1 MNRMGSAAGMAPSIA
16 QGQYAGVPEILQSAG
31 LGAEMPY
38 AGINALSGG
47 LSALFSGGKSKQ
59 TGPGIGSQMI
69 AAGGQAAGAYYGA
82 QSDRRSKTKIELL
95 RRDPDGLGWYRFAYK
110 SEPDT
115 MLEGVMA
122 DEVKELRPQAYI
134 PNFSG
139 EYAGVNYAAL

>member
-1 MNRMGSAAGMAPSIA
+1 MNRMAGAAGLAPSIA
-16 QGQYAGVPEILQSAG
+16 QGQYAGLQEILGSAG
-31 LGAEMPY
+31 LGAELPY
-38 AGINALSGG
+38 TGIDHLTSG
-47 LSALFSGGKSKQ
+47 LSSLFSGGKSKQ

-69 AAGGQAAGAYYGA
+69 AAGGQAAGAYFGA

-110 SEPDT
+110 IEPDV
-115 MLEGVMA
+115 MFEGVMA

-134 PNFSG
+134 PNFNG